1 MVGCNENHPLSYRY
15 GIRSMHIMRECIK
28 PIGVAFVLQKDS
40 FLTNSFNKKLS
51 QLVESGLTDKWMLD
65 EFEKV
70 AKKLSEKSS
79 IKFEA
84 LKVNHLQVRTRTKR
98 GRVRLCKKFFYFRKS

>member
-1 MVGCNENHPLSYRY
+1 
-15 GIRSMHIMRECIK
+15 MHIMRECIK

-40 FLTNSFNKKLS
+40 FLTNSFNRKLS

-70 AKKLSEKSS
+70 AKKLSEKYS

-84 LKVNHLQVRTRTKR
+84 LKINHLQVKR
-98 GRVRLCKKFFYFRKS
+98 APKRHV